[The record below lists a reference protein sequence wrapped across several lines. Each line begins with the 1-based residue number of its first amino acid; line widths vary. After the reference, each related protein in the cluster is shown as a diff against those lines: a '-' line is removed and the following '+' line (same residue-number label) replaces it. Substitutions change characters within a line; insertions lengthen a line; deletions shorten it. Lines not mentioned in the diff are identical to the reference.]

1 MTSLVLPLNFIF
13 VKARLNLQG
22 HSSKNADLQI
32 GEVLFLQT
40 VSKNQVFF
48 FFTFLFFFPR
58 CFGSKILRQ
67 RNEIKSLFAKIN
79 ICDPEHTSRLEL
91 LKKRSLLHQDYSLG
105 KTALFKSTFQVFH
118 KFSCIKFL
126 HILYNCLIAYGY
138 HLSNFMLQKVL

>member
-13 VKARLNLQG
+13 FKAWLNLQG

-40 VSKNQVFF
+40 VSKNQVWFF
-48 FFTFLFFFPR
+48 FAFLFFFPR
-58 CFGSKILRQ
+58 CFGSEILKR

-126 HILYNCLIAYGY
+126 RILYNCLIAYGY

>member
-1 MTSLVLPLNFIF
+1 MTSLVLPLSFIF

-91 LKKRSLLHQDYSLG
+91 LKKSLLHQDYSLG

-126 HILYNCLIAYGY
+126 RILYNCLIAYGY